1 MLRDKQILYRLL
13 DGNNVR
19 RGNEIVGLYVKN
31 PTAKLITVLYFH
43 GNAAD
48 LGYMFIIFIELSHHL
63 NVNLMGL
70 VYRSI
75 MFIYMFIIFIELSH
89 HLNVNLM
96 GLVYRSIMS
105 FICIDP

>member
-1 MLRDKQILYRLL
+1 
-13 DGNNVR
+13 R

-63 NVNLMGL
+63 NSPSQCQSHGVNEIQWISVTLET
-70 VYRSI
+70 YSI
-75 MFIYMFIIFIELSH
+75 YFSIYLSWWK
-89 HLNVNLM
+89 LKSN
-96 GLVYRSIMS
+96 
-105 FICIDP
+105 